1 MSKLILFGQEYQLAY
16 TVAAQAMI
24 AQHFGGIDKI
34 DGALTEGDAVE
45 IMDNV
50 SFMAAAMMK
59 GAENRER
66 VRCKALGLE
75 YDGQESLDYECLR
88 LAFQPS
94 DVKSAATAIM
104 EAIREGSTATVEL
117 KEEKGKNADATP

>member
-1 MSKLILFGQEYQLAY
+1 MSKLTLFGQEYQLAY

-24 AQHFGGIDKI
+24 AQRFGGIEEI
-34 DGALTEGDAVE
+34 DGALTEGDAVG
-45 IMDNV
+45 IMDNIC
-50 SFMAAAMMK
+50 FMTSAMML

-66 VRCKALGLE
+66 VRCMALGLE
-75 YDGQESLDYECLR
+75 YTGQKSIKYEHLLD
-88 LAFQPS
+88 AFQPS
-94 DVKSAATAIM
+94 DVKAAATAIM

>member
-16 TVAAQAMI
+16 TVAAQATI
-24 AQHFGGIDKI
+24 AQRFGGIEKI
-34 DGALTEGDAVE
+34 DGALTEGNAVE

-50 SFMAAAMMK
+50 CFMASAMML

-66 VRCKALGLE
+66 VRCMALGLE
-75 YDGQESLDYECLR
+75 YTGQKSISYDCLR
-88 LAFQPS
+88 EAFQPS
-94 DVKSAATAIM
+94 DVKAAATAIM